1 MALQRPYEQLC
12 NSSTIAHTVVY
23 TNLKVLHKVL
33 LEALLK
39 LYQTSAKALYK
50 ASTQQQTAAVGA
62 VDK

>member
-12 NSSTIAHTVVY
+12 NSSTIAHIVVY

-39 LYQTSAKALYK
+39 LYIRPLLS
-50 ASTQQQTAAVGA
+50 SRQQQ
-62 VDK
+62 

>member
-12 NSSTIAHTVVY
+12 NSSTITHIVVY

-39 LYQTSAKALYK
+39 LYQSSAKALYK

-62 VDK
+62 ADK

>member
-12 NSSTIAHTVVY
+12 NSSTIAYIVVY
-23 TNLKVLHKVL
+23 INLKVLHKVL

-39 LYQTSAKALYK
+39 LYIRPLLS
-50 ASTQQQTAAVGA
+50 SRQQQTAAVGA